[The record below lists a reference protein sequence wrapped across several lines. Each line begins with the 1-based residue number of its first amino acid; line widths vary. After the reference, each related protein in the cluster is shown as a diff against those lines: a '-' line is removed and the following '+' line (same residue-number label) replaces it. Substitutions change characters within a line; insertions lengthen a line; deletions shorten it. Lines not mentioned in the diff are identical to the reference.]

1 MKMKGI
7 NPFEQHADKIFLG
20 VVGTVLLGVVG
31 MQLLTSPNQVQVGKG
46 GKMVPPEEA
55 FKPVEDEA
63 RRLRASVD
71 ALEPKLPE
79 VPDVTLLS
87 EFDKRLGERVSPAD
101 RMFAMGR
108 RSVLGASGSDLGA
121 GSGSYAAVAVPTPS
135 NPIAFAF
142 RSTIDPIET
151 LRWPEL
157 KKIVPAEQPLDKAAV
172 SIEAVFDGAALKS
185 ALSTDPDGPAVAVP
199 KNWWLDRTAVI
210 GVEVERQRLN
220 ADGTW
225 GEAEKVSS
233 MPGRPALLDQ
243 WTTEVQSLTQAE
255 ALVSRAQ
262 EFAEGV
268 QRPAYYT
275 TIAGPQWMEPSKA
288 AERAAALEGVDPR
301 NIQAMRDRRS
311 ALETEIA
318 DLQQKIQSAPP
329 EPERGTG
336 TGGGRTG
343 GGRTGAGGERD
354 EGGGGAIGGGKGGAR
369 SGGGG
374 AGGGKGGGGG
384 MMGGGGGASGIPGGS
399 GGQTERRQPQLSRKA
414 LERRLADAERAL
426 VRVTDELAKLDPS
439 VKSAAQ
445 AAATQTQ
452 AATGVPTRTDL
463 LDNAKVPLIA
473 HDVFVRE
480 GETYRYRTRVVV
492 NNPYFGRGQ
501 FLKNQEEL
509 AKDSLIRSAWSDWSE
524 PVSVDRSEYFFVVNA
539 SPGETLGAVAAG
551 PRALVEMY
559 SFYYGSYHRAT
570 ATLEPGDVL
579 SAEFKLPKMPVFDLT
594 KLAADVAAGNTGQ
607 GGAMTGG
614 DGGSMSGGGGGA
626 PASGGGKR
634 GGMSSMGGDG
644 GGAGGTLGGGGGV
657 MGGGG
662 QQAGQQPATD
672 PTLDLA
678 TRLGRADKV
687 ASWTPESRLFNVDV
701 VLLDVAAGVAVQ
713 RQTSLGA
720 QTAQSFQAVFRNE
733 GGLVIARDPSAEQAT
748 EVYRRVSFL
757 AKEAEQA
764 AKAAQPKPET
774 QRNPGSGTPSGGER
788 TPPPPAGGSGG
799 GGTGGG

>member
-1 MKMKGI
+1 
-7 NPFEQHADKIFLG
+7 
-20 VVGTVLLGVVG
+20 
-31 MQLLTSPNQVQVGKG
+31 
-46 GKMVPPEEA
+46 
-55 FKPVEDEA
+55 
-63 RRLRASVD
+63 
-71 ALEPKLPE
+71 
-79 VPDVTLLS
+79 
-87 EFDKRLGERVSPAD
+87 
-101 RMFAMGR
+101 MFAMGR
-108 RSVLGASGSDLGA
+108 RSVLGASGADVGA

-172 SIEAVFDGAALKS
+172 SIEAVFDGSALKT
-185 ALSTDPDGPAVAVP
+185 ALSTDPEGPASAVP

-210 GVEVERQRLN
+210 GVELERQRLN

-225 GEAEKVSS
+225 GEAEKVAS

-268 QRPAYYT
+268 QRPAYYA
-275 TIAGPQWMEPSKA
+275 TIAGPQWIEPGKA
-288 AERAAALEGVDPR
+288 VERAAALEGVDPR
-301 NIQAMRDRRS
+301 NVQAMRDRRT
-311 ALETEIA
+311 ALEAEIV

-336 TGGGRTG
+336 TGSGG
-343 GGRTGAGGERD
+343 GGRTGAGGDRD
-354 EGGGGAIGGGKGGAR
+354 EGGGAPGGSRGGGATGGGAAGGGGK
-369 SGGGG
+369 
-374 AGGGKGGGGG
+374 GGG
-384 MMGGGGGASGIPGGS
+384 MMGGGGGGAAAPGAGAA
-399 GGQTERRQPQLSRKA
+399 GERRQPQLSRRA

-426 VRVTDELAKLDPS
+426 VRVTDELAKLDPTITS
-439 VKSAAQ
+439 TGASDSSST
-445 AAATQTQ
+445 AAA
-452 AATGVPTRTDL
+452 GPTRTDL

-473 HDVFVRE
+473 HDVFVR
-480 GETYRYRTRVVV
+480 
-492 NNPYFGRGQ
+492 
-501 FLKNQEEL
+501 
-509 AKDSLIRSAWSDWSE
+509 D
-524 PVSVDRSEYFFVVNA
+524 SEYFFVVNA

-594 KLAADVAAGNTGQ
+594 KLAADVASGAPGQ
-607 GGAMTGG
+607 GGAGGTMTGG
-614 DGGSMSGGGGGA
+614 DGSRDGGGGGA
-626 PASGGGKR
+626 QPSGGGGRR

-644 GGAGGTLGGGGGV
+644 GGGGTLGGGGG
-657 MGGGG
+657 GG
-662 QQAGQQPATD
+662 QQPGQQPGQQGGGD

-713 RQTSLGA
+713 RQTSLGS

-733 GGLVIARDPSAEQAT
+733 AGLVIARDPSADQAT
-748 EVYRRVSFL
+748 DVYRRVSFL
-757 AKEAEQA
+757 SKEAEQA
-764 AKAAQPKPET
+764 AKAAQPKPDS
-774 QRNPGSGTPSGGER
+774 QRTPGSGAPSGGER
-788 TPPPPAGGSGG
+788 TPPPASGG
-799 GGTGGG
+799 GGGGMGGG